1 MEAIQHAL
9 PNFDAAGHFN
19 YTKSADLYLR
29 SMVDLESTIKYQGSK
44 RLSLLSDKLQS

>member
-19 YTKSADLYLR
+19 YTKSADLYLQ
-29 SMVDLESTIKYQGSK
+29 SMVDLESTIK
-44 RLSLLSDKLQS
+44 